1 MLRKTKETYTGRL
14 HESLRQPLPH
24 HECVAL
30 WWLGQAGFA
39 VKYGD
44 TLLFIDPYLSDALA
58 KKYQGQEFPHLRMM
72 ASPILPEEVTDLDF
86 LLCTHKHSD
95 HTDPETLPIV
105 AQNNQEC
112 VFVAPRAEAA
122 WVAQLAGSARRVR
135 SINAGERIELAPR
148 ITLEA
153 IPSAH
158 EELQVNARG
167 EHAFLGYIL
176 KLGNITLY
184 HSGDCTPYPGLE
196 DTVAAH
202 AIDLALLPVNGRD
215 EYRRSRGILG
225 NFTLAEVVNLCKH
238 ANIPFLLGHHFGM
251 FEFNTINR
259 EHAEHDLQQLR
270 GDKQYGLVENGVKYL
285 FSL

>member
-1 MLRKTKETYTGRL
+1 MIQKTEEKYTGHL
-14 HESLRQPLPH
+14 KDSLRQPLPD
-24 HECVAL
+24 HESVAL

-44 TLLFIDPYLSDALA
+44 ILLFIDPYLSDLLA
-58 KKYQGQEFPHLRMM
+58 KKYQGREFPHIRMM
-72 ASPILPEEVTDLDF
+72 AAPILPEEVADLDF
-86 LLCTHKHSD
+86 LLCSHKHSD

-105 AQNNQEC
+105 AQNNQKC
-112 VFVAPRAEAA
+112 VFIAPRAEAE
-122 WVAQLAGSARRVR
+122 WVTQLVGNARRVC
-135 SINAGERIELAPR
+135 SLNAGERVELAPE

-153 IPSAH
+153 IPAAH
-158 EELQVNARG
+158 EELQVNTQG

-176 KLGNITLY
+176 KLGDITLY

-196 DTVAAH
+196 DTLAAH
-202 AIDLALLPVNGRD
+202 VIDLALLPVNGRD

-225 NFTLAEVVNLCKH
+225 NFTLTEAVNLCQH

-259 EHAEHDLQQLR
+259 EQAEYELRQLR
-270 GDKQYGLVENGVKYL
+270 GDKQYCLVENGIKYL
-285 FSL
+285 FSR

>member
-1 MLRKTKETYTGRL
+1 MIQKIEEKYASHLK
-14 HESLRQPLPH
+14 ESLCQPLPDWKSI
-24 HECVAL
+24 AL

-44 TLLFIDPYLSDALA
+44 ILVFIDPYLSDLLA
-58 KKYQGQEFPHLRMM
+58 KKYQGREFPHIRMM
-72 ASPILPEEVTDLDF
+72 NAPILPEEVTNLDF
-86 LLCTHKHSD
+86 LLCSHKHSD

-105 AQNNQEC
+105 AQNNPKC
-112 VFVAPRAEAA
+112 VFIAPRAEAE
-122 WVAQLAGSARRVR
+122 WVAQLVGSVRRVR
-135 SINAGERIELAPR
+135 SLNAGERIELAPE

-153 IPSAH
+153 IPAAH

-176 KLGNITLY
+176 KLGEITLY

-196 DTVAAH
+196 DILAAYT
-202 AIDLALLPVNGRD
+202 IDLALLPVNGRD

-225 NFTLAEVVNLCKH
+225 NFTLTEAVNLCQH

-259 EHAEHDLQQLR
+259 EQAEHDLQQLR
-270 GDKQYGLVENGVKYL
+270 GDRQYCLVENGVKYL
-285 FSL
+285 FSR